1 VFLFLGFYF
10 AHVNFQISVAL
21 HFVWYKFSL
30 AQPAVVIA
38 FFFRR
43 QEELFAHFVG
53 FTRIVF

>member
-10 AHVNFQISVAL
+10 AHVNFQISVVL

-30 AQPAVVIA
+30 AQPAFVIA

-53 FTRIVF
+53 FTCIVF

>member
-1 VFLFLGFYF
+1 VYLFLGFYF
-10 AHVNFQISVAL
+10 ARVNFEISVVSY
-21 HFVWYKFSL
+21 FVWYKFSL
-30 AQPAVVIA
+30 AQPAVIA